1 MTAITLVTYPTR
13 RQRIRRRWRARLALA
28 LAAAGPAL
36 AWLVA
41 AS

>member
-13 RQRIRRRWRARLALA
+13 RQRTRRRWRARLALV
-28 LAAAGPAL
+28 LAVAGPAL

-41 AS
+41 MS